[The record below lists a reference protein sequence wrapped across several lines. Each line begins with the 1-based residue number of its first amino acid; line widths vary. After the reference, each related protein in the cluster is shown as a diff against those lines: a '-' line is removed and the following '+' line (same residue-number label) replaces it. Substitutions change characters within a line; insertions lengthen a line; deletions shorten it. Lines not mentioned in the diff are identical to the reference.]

1 VSRNR
6 RGNGEKRERREEE
19 GWGDGRIIFTCTF
32 RFQNTLYEN
41 FPTSYL
47 LPPHLPLSSYSL
59 LPTPYSLL
67 PTKVKKLK
75 QLFWL
80 QIKTYWGL
88 IFSLLLLTACSS
100 ENIPIG
106 STSLNSRF
114 TEEQPALSGNGRFLA
129 FVSNRNGTH
138 QLLVYDLERQQFMS
152 APRLNRPDTIVES
165 PSLSYTGRYLAYIT
179 SDQGRPVV
187 GLYDRIAQQTQVL
200 TPIYRGWV
208 RNPNIS
214 PDGRYVVF
222 ETTVRGQWDIEVLDR
237 GPNIELDIP
246 NGAPVNAPP
255 GVN

>member
-1 VSRNR
+1 M
-6 RGNGEKRERREEE
+6 EKL
-19 GWGDGRIIFTCTF
+19 TF
-32 RFQNTLYEN
+32 R
-41 FPTSYL
+41 
-47 LPPHLPLSSYSL
+47 
-59 LPTPYSLL
+59 
-67 PTKVKKLK
+67 
-75 QLFWL
+75 FWL
-80 QIKTYWGL
+80 QIKIYWGL
-88 IFSLLLLTACSS
+88 IFSLILLTACSS

-129 FVSNRNGTH
+129 FVSNRNGAH

-152 APRLNRPDTIVES
+152 VPRLNRPDAIVES
-165 PSLSYTGRYLAYIT
+165 PSLSYTGRYLTYIT

-187 GLYDRIAQQTQVL
+187 GLYDRIAQQSQIL

-237 GPNIELDIP
+237 GVNIELDIP

-255 GVN
+255 GV